1 MAERR
6 HGKAWVFD
14 GIMDVDWEICPY
26 PELRDAGVELGVWGR
41 YEVIGKF
48 AMTKVDPDFPKK
60 VQKGDFI
67 VAGENFGY
75 GHDHD
80 TGPKAVKGAGVGAV
94 LCDSA
99 GPYFLRNSLDHGL
112 PVVEIKGIRNAVQQG
127 DELELD
133 LESGYVEN
141 LRTQGKFSFKP
152 FPSFILEMLYAGGIY
167 PWIEQQLNAGTLR
180 PPVRTSSAVID
191 TSVRS

>member
-1 MAERR
+1 MKPLR
-6 HGKAWVFD
+6 GKGWVFD

-26 PELRDAGVELGVWGR
+26 PELRAAGVELGVWGR

-48 AMTKVDPDFPKK
+48 AMVKVDPDFPNK
-60 VQKGDFI
+60 VGKGDFI

-99 GPYFLRNSLDHGL
+99 GPYFLRNALDHGL
-112 PVVEIKGIRNAVQQG
+112 PVVEIAGIRQAVQLG

-133 LESGYVEN
+133 LEQGCVKN
-141 LRTQGKFSFKP
+141 LRTQQELPFKP
-152 FPSFILEMLYAGGIY
+152 FPEFILKMLDAGGIY
-167 PWIEQQLNAGTLR
+167 PWIEQRLKAGTLR
-180 PPVRTSSAVID
+180 SDVKARAT
-191 TSVRS
+191 